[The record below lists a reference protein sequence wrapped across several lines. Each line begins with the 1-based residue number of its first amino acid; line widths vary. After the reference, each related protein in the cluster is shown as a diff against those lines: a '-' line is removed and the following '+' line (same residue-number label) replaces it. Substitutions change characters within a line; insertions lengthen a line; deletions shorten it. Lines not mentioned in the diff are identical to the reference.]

1 MLDAKSIEQE
11 TLIAIEWKIDKGI
24 DRKKKEVYT
33 GAVAVEGVAGD
44 GSLVE
49 LVDDGRVRHGC

>member
-1 MLDAKSIEQE
+1 MLDTESIEQD
-11 TLIAIEWKIDKGI
+11 TLIAIEWRVDKRV
-24 DRKKKEVYT
+24 DRKKKEVCT

-44 GSLVE
+44 GTLVE